1 METEG
6 YIGVRRDVDMDMKE
20 QDGINLIDKVI
31 ADDNLWS
38 AYKKVR
44 KNKGA
49 PGMDGITVYQLK
61 GTYGEILSTLNR
73 KLKDGTYQPQ
83 PVKRVAI
90 PKPDGS
96 KRNLGIPM
104 CPRQSSATSNSSS
117 H

>member
-38 AYKKVR
+38 AYRKVR
-44 KNKGA
+44 SNKGC
-49 PGMDGITVYQLK
+49 
-61 GTYGEILSTLNR
+61 SW
-73 KLKDGTYQPQ
+73 
-83 PVKRVAI
+83 
-90 PKPDGS
+90 
-96 KRNLGIPM
+96 
-104 CPRQSSATSNSSS
+104 